1 MCPDKK
7 DYVSV
12 EIDGERK
19 HVTEMLFIAKSE
31 RTSHRMC
38 EYLFQN
44 SMKKLLNSVNYVS
57 CDQNGVSCRW
67 TLWYTFFLCM

>member
-1 MCPDKK
+1 MCPGKK

-12 EIDGERK
+12 EIDGKRK

-38 EYLFQN
+38 EYLF
-44 SMKKLLNSVNYVS
+44 
-57 CDQNGVSCRW
+57 
-67 TLWYTFFLCM
+67 